1 MLVAWTTVATLTDA
15 ERIAADVVENRLA
28 VCVQI
33 DGPIRSFYRWD
44 GKMERSEEY
53 RLMFKFLE
61 SQQSS
66 LEVHLQRHHPYSSP
80 EWVVVRA
87 EHVGEKYLSWA
98 IAVPTSST
106 L

>member
-1 MLVAWTTVATLTDA
+1 MLVAWTTVATLADA

-66 LEVHLQRHHPYSSP
+66 LEVFLQRHHPYANP

>member
-1 MLVAWTTVATLTDA
+1 MLVAWTSVATAAQA
-15 ERIAADVVENRLA
+15 ESLAEAIIEKGLA
-28 VCVQI
+28 VCVQVE
-33 DGPIRSFYRWD
+33 GPIRSWYRWE
-44 GKMERSEEY
+44 GRLETAEEY
-53 RLMFKFLE
+53 RLCIKLQEF
-61 SQQSS
+61 QQTP
-66 LEVHLQRHHPYSSP
+66 LEVFINAHHPYRSP